1 MRPQQP
7 YQPGV
12 RRIALLAPVR
22 HLARV
27 ERLVILRRRR
37 LYRVVVRLK
46 RLHNRPALIPAAP
59 CPAGHL
65 IQQLKRPLPRAI
77 VRYAQPHIRRN
88 HAHQRHLRKMQPFR
102 NHLRP
107 HQHPRLARPKPPQQA
122 FVRLRAARDV
132 PIPAQNPRVRI
143 PPRDLVGYRLSANP
157 IVAHPVAQAAR
168 THPLRPPPCAA
179 IVAYEPLL
187 FRVIGNI
194 HIAAAAS
201 QAIPASKALQ
211 VRRRAAPV
219 QEQHSLVARR
229 QTLVQRRRQLAAEHI
244 AIPLAQLRP
253 HIHHAHRRQLPPP
266 PIRRVAVPAAAVIHK
281 PLRQQMQAMPPP
293 QPAVIRP
300 HIRRGAAQNN
310 HCARQLRQSQRH
322 IPRVIAWRCVM
333 LLVCPFVL
341 FVYHD

>member
-12 RRIALLAPVR
+12 RRIALLAPMR

-59 CPAGHL
+59 CPTCDL
-65 IQQLKRPLPRAI
+65 IQQLKSALPRAI
-77 VRYAQPHIRRN
+77 VRYAQPHIRRH

-102 NHLRP
+102 YHLRP
-107 HQHPRLARPKPPQQA
+107 HQHARLARPEPRQQA

-143 PPRDLVGYRLSANP
+143 PPRDLVGYRLGANP
-157 IVAHPVAQAAR
+157 VVAHPVAQAAR
-168 THPLRPPPCAA
+168 THPLRPPPRAA

-187 FRVIGNI
+187 FRVIGHI

-219 QEQHSLVARR
+219 QKQHSLVARR
-229 QTLVQRRRQLAAEHI
+229 QTFVKRIREFAAKHI

-253 HIHHAHRRQLPPP
+253 HIHHAHRRQFPPP
-266 PIRRVAVPAAAVIHK
+266 PIRRVAVAAAVIHK

-293 QPAVIRP
+293 QPAVVRP
-300 HIRRGAAQNN
+300 HIRRRAAQNDRR
-310 HCARQLRQSQRH
+310 ARQIRQSQRH
-322 IPRVIAWRCVM
+322 IPRVIARRGVM
-333 LLVCPFVL
+333 LLVCPFML